1 MSTTMNDGLALDFP
15 IHYDIAAVRMLR
27 ATSREERAAALAAC
41 CYNTG
46 NLPADVIYVDLQSD
60 GGMGAVGIE
69 QLAAVVGDAPSSTSL
84 ESLGAADPEYGAL
97 LAGVTE
103 LTGYPHV
110 VAFNSGRQS
119 EAALLRAI
127 LKPGVKVCGNMLF
140 PTTRYYVRTLGAEL
154 VDVINE
160 RTYEL
165 DDPYPFKGEVDLDKL
180 ADTLGQATPVA
191 CVLVETAV
199 NGSGGHPI
207 SLANL
212 QAAYALCQQH
222 DVPLYLDA
230 SRILENAYLIQQRE
244 SGQQA
249 RRVTEIVGDL
259 CNASSGLWAS
269 AAKDFGVLEGGLVGL
284 RDEALYHRLRTVS
297 MLECV
302 SNRTIREIAAG
313 FREGWQRDGHLRDR
327 AAGVQQLWQGLQAA
341 GIPLVHPSGAHAAF
355 VDVKSFFGTGD
366 GVNLG
371 ESLAAYLYLISG
383 VRVTKG
389 PRLSDGQQAR
399 GQELMRLTVPAR
411 RYLPA
416 HIEHVV
422 QAFKLAFAN
431 REQIPRLTKLEASS
445 SWMFEAARFAL

>member
-1 MSTTMNDGLALDFP
+1 MTTALNTLALDFP
-15 IHYDIAAVRMLR
+15 LHYDIAAVRMLR
-27 ATSREERAAALAAC
+27 ATTREEREAALEQC
-41 CYNTG
+41 FYNTG
-46 NLPADVIYVDLQSD
+46 SLPVDQVYIDLQSD
-60 GGMGAVGIE
+60 GGTGAVGIE
-69 QLAAVVGDAPSSTSL
+69 QLAATVGDASSSTAL
-84 ESLGAADPEYGAL
+84 ESLGMADPDYAAL
-97 LAGVTE
+97 LAGMTS

-110 VAFNSGRQS
+110 LAFNSGRQS

-154 VDVINE
+154 VDVITE
-160 RTYEL
+160 RTYAL
-165 DDPYPFKGEVDLDKL
+165 DEPYPFKGEVDLDKL
-180 ADTLGQATPVA
+180 SDTLGQVTPVA

-222 DVPLYLDA
+222 HVPLYLDA

-244 SGQQA
+244 PGQQGRSVA
-249 RRVTEIVGDL
+249 EIVRDL

-284 RDEALYHRLRTVS
+284 RDEALYHQLRTVA

-327 AAGVQQLWQGLQAA
+327 AAGVQQLWQGLQEA
-341 GIPLVHPSGAHAAF
+341 GIPLVHPSGAHAVF
-355 VDVKSFFGTGD
+355 VDVKGFFGTSD

-371 ESLAAYLYLISG
+371 ESLAAYIYLISG

-431 REQIPRLTKLEASS
+431 REHILRLTKLEATS
-445 SWMFEAARFAL
+445 SWMFESARFAL

>member
-1 MSTTMNDGLALDFP
+1 MPVNDNIELDFP
-15 IHYDIAAVRMLR
+15 IHYDIAAVRTLR
-27 ATSREERAAALAAC
+27 ATSRQERAEVLAKC
-41 CYNTG
+41 FYNTG
-46 NLPADVIYVDLQSD
+46 NLPAEWIYIDLQSD

-69 QLAAVVGDAPSSTSL
+69 QLSAAVGDAPSSTAL
-84 ESLGAADPEYGAL
+84 ESLGMADPDYGEL
-97 LAGVTE
+97 LTGVTE
-103 LTGYPHV
+103 LTGYPYV

-154 VDVINE
+154 VDVITE
-160 RTYEL
+160 RTYAL
-165 DDPYPFKGEVDLDKL
+165 DEAYPFKGEVDLDKL

-244 SGQQA
+244 AGQQGRSIA
-249 RRVTEIVGDL
+249 EIVRDL
-259 CNASSGLWAS
+259 CNASSGWWAS
-269 AAKDFGVLEGGLVGL
+269 AAKDWGVLEGGLVGL
-284 RDEALYHRLRTVS
+284 RDEALYHRLRTVA

-327 AAGVQQLWQGLQAA
+327 AAGVQQLWEGLQAA
-341 GIPLVHPSGAHAAF
+341 GIPLVRPCGAHAAF
-355 VDVKSFFGTGD
+355 VDVKGFFGTSE

-371 ESLAAYLYLISG
+371 ESLAAYIYLISG

-416 HIEHVV
+416 HMDHVV

-431 REQIPRLTKLEASS
+431 RKHIPRLAKLDAAS
-445 SWMFEAARFAL
+445 SWMFESARFTL

>member
-1 MSTTMNDGLALDFP
+1 MSTNMNDAIALDFP

-27 ATSREERAAALAAC
+27 STSREERAAALAAC
-41 CYNTG
+41 FYNTG
-46 NLPADVIYVDLQSD
+46 NLPSDLIYVDLQSD
-60 GGMGAVGIE
+60 GGMGAVGLE

-97 LAGVTE
+97 LAGMTE
-103 LTGYPHV
+103 LTGYPYV

-119 EAALLRAI
+119 EAALLRAT
-127 LKPGVKVCGNMLF
+127 LQPGVKVCGNMLF

-160 RTYEL
+160 RTYVL

-180 ADTLGQATPVA
+180 ATALSQPTPVA

-207 SLANL
+207 SLSNL
-212 QAAYALCQQH
+212 QVAYALCQQYN
-222 DVPLYLDA
+222 VPLYLDA
-230 SRILENAYLIQQRE
+230 SRILENAYLVQQRE
-244 SGQQA
+244 PGQQDRSIA
-249 RRVTEIVGDL
+249 EIVRDL

-284 RDEALYHRLRTVS
+284 RDEALYHRLRTVAL
-297 MLECV
+297 LECV

-327 AAGVQQLWQGLQAA
+327 TAGVQQLWQGLQEA
-341 GIPLVHPSGAHAAF
+341 GIPVVQPSGAHAVF
-355 VDVKSFFGTGD
+355 VDVKGFFGAD

-371 ESLAAYLYLISG
+371 ESLAAYIYLISG

-399 GQELMRLTVPAR
+399 GQELMRITLPAR

-416 HIEHVV
+416 HIGHVV

-431 REQIPRLTKLEASS
+431 REQIPRLNKLDNTS
-445 SWMFEAARFAL
+445 SWMFESARFAL

>member
-1 MSTTMNDGLALDFP
+1 MNDAIALDFP

-27 ATSREERAAALAAC
+27 STSREERAAALAAC
-41 CYNTG
+41 FYNTG
-46 NLPADVIYVDLQSD
+46 NLPADMIYVDLQSD
-60 GGMGAVGIE
+60 GGMGAVGLE

-97 LAGVTE
+97 LAGMTE
-103 LTGYPHV
+103 LTGYPYV

-119 EAALLRAI
+119 EAALLRAT
-127 LKPGVKVCGNMLF
+127 LTPGVKVCGNMLF

-160 RTYEL
+160 RTYAL

-180 ADTLGQATPVA
+180 ATALSQPTPVA

-207 SLANL
+207 SLSNL
-212 QAAYALCQQH
+212 QAAYALCQQYN
-222 DVPLYLDA
+222 VPLYLDA
-230 SRILENAYLIQQRE
+230 SRILENAYLVQQRE
-244 SGQQA
+244 PGQQERSIA
-249 RRVTEIVGDL
+249 EIVRDL
-259 CNASSGLWAS
+259 CQASSGLWAS

-284 RDEALYHRLRTVS
+284 RDEALYHRLRTVAL
-297 MLECV
+297 LECV

-327 AAGVQQLWQGLQAA
+327 AAGVQQLWQGLQDA
-341 GIPLVHPSGAHAAF
+341 GIPVVQPSGAHAVF
-355 VDVKSFFGTGD
+355 VDVKAFFGAD

-371 ESLAAYLYLISG
+371 ESLAAYIYLISG

-399 GQELMRLTVPAR
+399 GQELMRITVPAR

-416 HIEHVV
+416 HIEHVL

-431 REQIPRLTKLEASS
+431 REQIPRLTKLDNTS
-445 SWMFEAARFAL
+445 SWMFESARFAL

>member
-1 MSTTMNDGLALDFP
+1 MTTALNTLALDFP
-15 IHYDIAAVRMLR
+15 LHYDIAAVRMLR
-27 ATSREERAAALAAC
+27 ATTREEREAALEQC
-41 CYNTG
+41 FYNTG
-46 NLPADVIYVDLQSD
+46 SLPVDQVYIDLQSD
-60 GGMGAVGIE
+60 GGTGAVGIE
-69 QLAAVVGDAPSSTSL
+69 QLAATVGDAPSSTAL
-84 ESLGAADPEYGAL
+84 ESMGMADPDYAAL
-97 LAGVTE
+97 LAGMTS

-110 VAFNSGRQS
+110 LAFNSGRQS

-154 VDVINE
+154 VDVITD
-160 RTYEL
+160 RTYAL
-165 DDPYPFKGEVDLDKL
+165 DEPYPFKGEVDLDKL
-180 ADTLGQATPVA
+180 SDTLGQATPVA

-212 QAAYALCQQH
+212 QAAYVLCQQH
-222 DVPLYLDA
+222 HVPLYLDA

-244 SGQQA
+244 PGQQGRSVA
-249 RRVTEIVGDL
+249 EIVRDL

-284 RDEALYHRLRTVS
+284 RDEALYHQLRTVA

-327 AAGVQQLWQGLQAA
+327 TAGVQQLWQGLHEA

-355 VDVKSFFGTGD
+355 VDVKGFFNTSE

-371 ESLAAYLYLISG
+371 ESLAAYIYLISG

-422 QAFKLAFAN
+422 QAFKLAFAD
-431 REQIPRLTKLEASS
+431 REQIPRLSKLEATS
-445 SWMFEAARFAL
+445 SWMFESARFAL